1 MSVNNYQFICSV
13 CGHVENK
20 SEGIYLF
27 SDKCFTMLQCPQC
40 KKVSSILL
48 TENATNTKDYPLC
61 PDCNVRMSEWDKT
74 CPQCGTKMK
83 VTEWITDT
91 I

>member
-1 MSVNNYQFICSV
+1 MSVNNYQFTCSV

-20 SEGIYLF
+20 SEGIYIF

-48 TENATNTKDYPLC
+48 SEIATKAKDYPLC
-61 PDCNVRMSEWDKT
+61 PDCNIKMIGWDKS
-74 CPQCGTKMK
+74 CPECGSKMDNSSRYS
-83 VTEWITDT
+83 DT